1 MTTSEHVLT
10 SSALRRMKSNI
21 VRRERRRYKHRLQA
35 VMATTHAPTT
45 HAPTTHAPTTH
56 APTTEQERDLE
67 ACAVLF
73 NNTIIQFVHV
83 IIGLL
88 VLAYARDLRTVGQLV
103 TCLVVWSLA
112 LYAMLTRS

>member
-35 VMATTHAPTT
+35 VMA
-45 HAPTTHAPTTH
+45 TTHAPTTH

-112 LYAMLTRS
+112 LYAILTRS

>member
-21 VRRERRRYKHRLQA
+21 VRRERRRYKHRLQSA
-35 VMATTHAPTT
+35 MA
-45 HAPTTHAPTTH
+45 TTH

-73 NNTIIQFVHV
+73 NNTLIQFVHV

-103 TCLVVWSLA
+103 TCLVVWLIA
-112 LYAMLTRS
+112 LYAILMRS